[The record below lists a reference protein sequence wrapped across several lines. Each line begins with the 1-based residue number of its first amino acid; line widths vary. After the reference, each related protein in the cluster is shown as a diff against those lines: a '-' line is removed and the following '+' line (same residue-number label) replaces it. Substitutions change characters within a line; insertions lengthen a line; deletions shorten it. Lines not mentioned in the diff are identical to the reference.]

1 VLQMAHVALQAARQ
15 VLYPA
20 RLQVLAM
27 PQAMPLMQLAVQ
39 QARLAAQ
46 QNVELMQQVTKSVVL

>member
-1 VLQMAHVALQAARQ
+1 
-15 VLYPA
+15 
-20 RLQVLAM
+20 
-27 PQAMPLMQLAVQ
+27 MQLAVQ